1 MELRDFIS
9 RTLQDVIGGVQD
21 AQNVIK
27 DGEIVPTL
35 NEGHF
40 DNLSSGLT
48 SYQSVEFELSVTTVE
63 KEGSE
68 AKLSVMAAI
77 AGGHV
82 KGDSSNSSGHV
93 AKLAFKVSIKLPK
106 NSSK

>member
-9 RTLQDVIGGVQD
+9 RTLQDIIGGVQD
-21 AQNVIK
+21 AQSEIN

-35 NEGHF
+35 NENHF

-48 SYQSVEFELSVTTVE
+48 SYQSVDFELSVTTIE

-82 KGDSSNSSGHV
+82 KGDSSNSSDHV
-93 AKLAFKVSIKLPK
+93 AKLAFKIPIKLPK
-106 NSSK
+106 SNPK